1 MKPVTL
7 PKPEI
12 ALIALT
18 RAILGIGIGLVVSD
32 KLSADQRRA
41 VGWALIGVGVVT
53 TFPLLAEIFGDK
65 EDLQATTR
73 STAHQRPE

>member
-18 RAILGIGIGLVVSD
+18 RGILGIGIGLVLSE
-32 KLSADQRRA
+32 KLSADQRKA

-53 TFPLLAEIFGDK
+53 TFPLLAEVFGAK
-65 EDLQATTR
+65 ED
-73 STAHQRPE
+73 